1 MINRNLR
8 NVKVRPV
15 ILSSSLFVI
24 LSSSKDESL
33 TRLRV
38 SDFVTLRQAQS
49 DILPVILSLSKD
61 ELVEG

>member
-1 MINRNLR
+1 MSRS
-8 NVKVRPV
+8 RPV
-15 ILSSSLFVI
+15 ILSL
-24 LSSSKDESL
+24 SKDESL

-38 SDFVTLRQAQS
+38 SDPTTLRQAQS